1 MEYSDIFTLT
11 ENGFNVQEKQ
21 LLPVG
26 IFDGSRCWGAPVTN
40 VGSKIGARETRP
52 SNHIILSP
60 IPFNSW
66 ACTIR
71 IQARVIDQPRKIY
84 YLLDALNKKYDELYT
99 NVISISDN
107 TSGYYNGRVS
117 LLVELVDF
125 RGRAEKIQKMAI
137 ENIEKQREMTRY
149 SVDLVNR
156 ILDIKKCIVNAND
169 EKKNGN
175 FLYYPDAGTGGNYL
189 WKEMYYLKDGIDK
202 IIKKIEGFDDNEIA
216 EFKPFI
222 DEYGKLY
229 NEKDKEVKGKGKGKG
244 KSIAEQKKHLSVIM
258 DKLEEYKK
266 SHSVNQ
272 LHNEE
277 HSREA
282 LPLIM
287 SDIDKI
293 IDQREEFNSYG
304 IDALSCNW
312 LRTQA
317 MAYLYSEVEQPYRF
331 DYMIKEN
338 IMKSDIHGESSS
350 LRIARHFDL
359 DLPAM
364 YLATFHSRSKYI
376 RLVHLQNDNCHERL
390 VKIGYKY
397 SCSFGPNKKK
407 SNFSGC
413 NHINKEQSTVGD
425 EAEVSSDDRGVD
437 SVNCTR
443 DACGYCVDDI
453 SGNGSNGLLHY
464 LTGELSTAD
473 EECSEM
479 KISTDVK
486 MHECFNMDIK
496 NIISFSKRESRRY
509 ESGSIEILGYCRGV
523 VNKSLAEISL
533 EITRR
538 IGGFENECKPDK
550 DKRQFKSTVDVSFVS
565 PYKIFLSCREEIKKD
580 KTFNNIF
587 KSVSEKY
594 GVTIEVSDESAVM
607 VTSDVVKKLSSA
619 DALIIVFSITDTEHQ
634 EYMQAADK
642 SKYIPNLAW
651 LLFELGIGMGKKIP
665 TVQFRDTTVVTKDHW
680 SHWINVGKDSALFFI
695 DRKRPDYVEI
705 ELEKAIRAIL
715 TKLSAKKFE

>member
-11 ENGFNVQEKQ
+11 EIGFNVQEKQ

-26 IFDGSRCWGAPVTN
+26 IFDGSRCWGAPITN
-40 VGSKIGARETRP
+40 VGSKIGVREERP

-71 IQARVIDQPRKIY
+71 IQARVIDRPRMIY
-84 YLLDALNKKYDELYT
+84 YLLDALNKKYNELYT

-125 RGRAEKIQKMAI
+125 RGRAEKIQKMEI
-137 ENIEKQREMTRY
+137 ENNEKQRELTRY

-156 ILDIKKCIVNAND
+156 IKGIKKCIVDANG
-169 EKKNGN
+169 ETKNGN
-175 FLYYPDAGTGGNYL
+175 FLYYPDADTGGNYL
-189 WKEMYYLKDGIDK
+189 WKEMYYLENSIKVIIEKIKAVGNNEFSEFKTLIDK
-202 IIKKIEGFDDNEIA
+202 
-216 EFKPFI
+216 
-222 DEYGKLY
+222 YGELY
-229 NEKDKEVKGKGKGKG
+229 CEKAKEGKGKGE
-244 KSIAEQKKHLSVIM
+244 SIAHQKNLLSQIVNTVEKLKKDYSDKQFQDEQSSYMKALSDIVG
-258 DKLEEYKK
+258 
-266 SHSVNQ
+266 
-272 LHNEE
+272 
-277 HSREA
+277 
-282 LPLIM
+282 
-287 SDIDKI
+287 DIDKI
-293 IDQREEFNSYG
+293 VEQREEFKSYS
-304 IDALSCNW
+304 INALNCTW

-317 MAYLYSEVEQPYRF
+317 MAYLYSEVEQPFRF
-331 DYMIKEN
+331 DYMLKEN

-350 LRIARHFDL
+350 LRIAKHFDL

-376 RLVHLQNDNCHERL
+376 RLVYLQNDNCHERI

-397 SCSFGPNKKK
+397 SCSFNSGKRK
-407 SNFSGC
+407 SNYSGC
-413 NHINKEQSTVGD
+413 KHIDIDQILV
-425 EAEVSSDDRGVD
+425 VD
-437 SVNCTR
+437 KPKDGSNEGEIANAKCTR
-443 DACGYCVDDI
+443 NACEYCVNDI
-453 SGNGSNGLLHY
+453 AGNGSNGLLHY

-473 EECSEM
+473 EECSEL
-479 KISTDVK
+479 KINEDAK
-486 MHECFNMDIK
+486 MHECFNIDIK

-509 ESGSIEILGYCRGV
+509 ESGSIEVLGYCGGV
-523 VNKSLAEISL
+523 VNKSLDEISS

-538 IGGFENECKPDK
+538 IEKFGYDCKRANGM
-550 DKRQFKSTVDVSFVS
+550 RQFKSTVDISFVN

-580 KTFNNIF
+580 KTFNDIF
-587 KSVSEKY
+587 KSVSKKY
-594 GVTIEVSDESAVM
+594 GVTIDVSDESAVM

-619 DALIIVFSITDTEHQ
+619 DALIIVFSITDIEHQ

-642 SKYIPNLAW
+642 SKYIPNLGW

-715 TKLSAKKFE
+715 AKLSVKKFD

>member
-40 VGSKIGARETRP
+40 IGYQIRAREERP

-71 IQARVIDQPRKIY
+71 IQARVKDRPRMIY
-84 YLLDALNKKYDELYT
+84 YLLDALKEKYDELYA

-107 TSGYYNGRVS
+107 TSGYYNGRVN

-125 RGRAEKIQKMAI
+125 RARAEKIQKLSI
-137 ENIEKQREMTRY
+137 KDQTKQAEMTKY
-149 SVDLVNR
+149 SIDLLNR
-156 ILDIKKCIVNAND
+156 ISDIKNCIKEAD
-169 EKKNGN
+169 EKVGRN
-175 FLYYPDAGTGGNYL
+175 FLYYPDADTGGNYL
-189 WKEMYYLKDGIDK
+189 WKEMYYLKDGIDVLIEK
-202 IIKKIEGFDDNEIA
+202 IDNKIP
-216 EFKPFI
+216 EFERLVG
-222 DEYGKLY
+222 EYEKLY
-229 NEKDKEVKGKGKGKG
+229 DEKGKDNKG
-244 KSIAEQKKHLSVIM
+244 KSKGEVIAEQKKHLSHVM
-258 DKLEEYKK
+258 DMLAEHKK
-266 SHSVNQ
+266 KYHANELQ
-272 LHNEE
+272 NEE
-277 HSREA
+277 NSYKEA
-282 LPLIM
+282 LSLIIG
-287 SDIDKI
+287 DIDKI
-293 IDQREEFNSYG
+293 IGQREEFNSYS
-304 IDALSCNW
+304 IDALSCIW

-331 DYMIKEN
+331 DYMLKEN

-350 LRIARHFDL
+350 LRIANHFDL
-359 DLPAM
+359 NLPAM

-397 SCSFGPNKKK
+397 TCSFGSSKEK

-413 NHINKEQSTVGD
+413 IHIGKKQSTVGGED
-425 EAEVSSDDRGVD
+425 GILSGQHGVGD
-437 SVNCTR
+437 AKCTR

-464 LTGELSTAD
+464 LTGKLSTAD
-473 EECSEM
+473 EECSEV
-479 KISTDVK
+479 KISADAK

-509 ESGSIEILGYCRGV
+509 ESGSIEILGYCSGV
-523 VNKSLAEISL
+523 VNKSLDEISS

-538 IGGFENECKPDK
+538 IGGFENECKPEK
-550 DKRQFKSTVDVSFVS
+550 DKRQFKSVVDVSFVS
-565 PYKIFLSCREEIKKD
+565 PYKIFLSCREEIKRD
-580 KTFNNIF
+580 RTFNDIF
-587 KSVSEKY
+587 NSVSKKY

-634 EYMQAADK
+634 EYMQAVDK
-642 SKYIPNLAW
+642 SKYIPNLGW

-715 TKLSAKKFE
+715 AKLSVKKFD

>member
-26 IFDGSRCWGAPVTN
+26 IYDGSRCWGVPVTN
-40 VGSKIGARETRP
+40 VGYEIGAREKRP

-71 IQARVIDQPRKIY
+71 IQARVIDRPRMIY
-84 YLLDALNKKYDELYT
+84 CLLDALNEKYDKLYT

-107 TSGYYNGRVS
+107 TSGYYNGRVN

-125 RGRAEKIQKMAI
+125 RGPAEKIQKLSI
-137 ENIEKQREMTRY
+137 NDQQKQVEMTKY
-149 SVDLVNR
+149 SIDLLKR
-156 ILDIKKCIVNAND
+156 ISDIKKCIKTAD
-169 EKKNGN
+169 EKEGN
-175 FLYYPDAGTGGNYL
+175 KFLYYPDEDTGGNYL
-189 WKEMYYLKDGIDK
+189 WREMYYLKDGIEGIKNKVSGCGGNK
-202 IIKKIEGFDDNEIA
+202 IV
-216 EFKPFI
+216 EFESFI
-222 DEYGKLY
+222 DEYEKLY
-229 NEKDKEVKGKGKGKG
+229 DEKDEEEKGKG
-244 KSIAEQKKHLSVIM
+244 KSKREIIDAQKERLTNIMNTLETYKKHYS
-258 DKLEEYKK
+258 DKQLQNEANGYK
-266 SHSVNQ
+266 
-272 LHNEE
+272 
-277 HSREA
+277 EA
-282 LPLIM
+282 LALIM
-287 SDIDKI
+287 GDIDKI
-293 IDQREEFNSYG
+293 NEKREEFNSYG
-304 IDALSCNW
+304 INALSCIW

-331 DYMIKEN
+331 DYMLKEN
-338 IMKSDIHGESSS
+338 IMKSDIYGESSS
-350 LRIARHFDL
+350 LRIAKHFDL

-397 SCSFGPNKKK
+397 SCSYSSSKKK
-407 SNFSGC
+407 GIFSGC
-413 NHINKEQSTVGD
+413 VKIVKDQITVGN
-425 EAEVSSDDRGVD
+425 EAQMVTGEHDAD
-437 SVNCTR
+437 NEKCTR
-443 DACGYCVDDI
+443 NACGYCVDDI
-453 SGNGSNGLLHY
+453 SGNGSNSLLHY
-464 LTGELSTAD
+464 LTGKLSTAD
-473 EECSEM
+473 EECSKM
-479 KISTDVK
+479 KINAEAK

-509 ESGSIEILGYCRGV
+509 ESGSIEILGYCSGV
-523 VNKSLAEISL
+523 VNKSLDEISS
-533 EITRR
+533 EIKRR
-538 IGGFENECKPDK
+538 IGKFGDDCKK
-550 DKRQFKSTVDVSFVS
+550 EKGMRQFKSTVDISFVN

-580 KTFNNIF
+580 KTFNDIF

-594 GVTIEVSDESAVM
+594 GVTIEVSDESAAM

-619 DALIIVFSITDTEHQ
+619 DALIIVFSITDMEHQ
-634 EYMQAADK
+634 EYMHAMDK
-642 SKYIPNLAW
+642 STYMPNLGW

-680 SHWINVGKDSALFFI
+680 SHWINVGKDSGLFFI
-695 DRKRPDYVEI
+695 DRKRPDYVGI

-715 TKLSAKKFE
+715 TKLSVKKFD